1 MSFSVEVNG
10 DPTQVEFA
18 IEARALPFMSI
29 SSDVRIYEKLED
41 IFGKLDDET
50 EQFDED
56 EMGEMGD
63 EHSAEPDGEQTETAG
78 ESAEAKEDD
87 DDSTAELPPS
97 QDSTSSRS

>member
-1 MSFSVEVNG
+1 MWYLIACLL
-10 DPTQVEFA
+10 QRRC
-18 IEARALPFMSI
+18 EATRDYSG
-29 SSDVRIYEKLED
+29 IYEKLED

-63 EHSAEPDGEQTETAG
+63 EHSAKPDGEQTETAG

-87 DDSTAELPPS
+87 DDSIHGFNFGMNDLS
-97 QDSTSSRS
+97 FHSFIL

>member
-1 MSFSVEVNG
+1 MWYVWL
-10 DPTQVEFA
+10 
-18 IEARALPFMSI
+18 RAYYNADAKRLVII
-29 SSDVRIYEKLED
+29 SGIYEKLED

-87 DDSTAELPPS
+87 DDSIHGFNFGMNDLS
-97 QDSTSSRS
+97 FHSFIF